1 LKRQFDGGL
10 DRVSG
15 NAAGADH
22 TIPVG
27 VAVAQTKSPGSYRDT
42 MLSRN
47 RLDLV
52 FGTDNRDLC
61 IDRLN
66 QRSGGDFG
74 PDPARI
80 TEGYSEPRT

>member
-1 LKRQFDGGL
+1 
-10 DRVSG
+10 
-15 NAAGADH
+15 
-22 TIPVG
+22 
-27 VAVAQTKSPGSYRDT
+27 